1 MPSARPNPFRD
12 RKPYQRVI
20 IGGKIVKAAF
30 EAIDGHEL
38 TDDWNVQKGTGTNGG
53 TAAYRGVNLIE
64 GVKLTFRCADGDG
77 STAEE
82 DYDDLSDHFDALAP
96 ARKPGQQGGKP
107 PTRSIE
113 NPILNRIGLTAIC
126 RKAWKEMP
134 DDAGG
139 WIVELTVIQ
148 YAPPAPAAT
157 GAQDPTKP
165 STGAT
170 GPTVD
175 PQIKALQEARDKLAQ
190 QAAAV

>member
-1 MPSARPNPFRD
+1 MPAARPNPFRD
-12 RKPYQRVI
+12 RRPYTRVI
-20 IGGKIVKAAF
+20 IGGKLVKAALV
-30 EAIDGHEL
+30 AIDGAEIV
-38 TDDWNVQKGTGTNGG
+38 DDWNVQKGTGTSGA
-53 TAAYRGVNLIE
+53 TAAYRGVNLLE

-96 ARKPGQQGGKP
+96 ARKAGAQGGKP

-126 RKAWKEMP
+126 RKAWKEND

-139 WIVELTVIQ
+139 WLVDLTVIQ
-148 YAPPAPAAT
+148 YSPPVPAAT

-165 STGAT
+165 ATGAAT
-170 GPTVD
+170 TVD
-175 PQIKALQEARDKLAQ
+175 PQIKALQQARDKLAQ
-190 QAAAV
+190 EAAAV